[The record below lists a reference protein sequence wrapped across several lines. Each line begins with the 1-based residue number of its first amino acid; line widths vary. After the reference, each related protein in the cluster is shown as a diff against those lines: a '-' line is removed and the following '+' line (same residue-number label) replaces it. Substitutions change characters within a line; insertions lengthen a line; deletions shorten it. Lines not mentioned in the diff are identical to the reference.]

1 MAGVRILFYD
11 ALYGI
16 DTGSRIMLVAS
27 NEWIRILVLEQF
39 IKGPTEYTPYIVVS
53 GHRFRQT
60 KVHSRLSTTLQ
71 FPISVSCSSGNA
83 ASVPIGFFVQ
93 HGPEMIASDLL
104 FAVKIRGLGEGG
116 VFRSATGAFQLFG
129 IFQLC

>member
-1 MAGVRILFYD
+1 MD
-11 ALYGI
+11 
-16 DTGSRIMLVAS
+16 S
-27 NEWIRILVLEQF
+27 NSCSVLEQF

-71 FPISVSCSSGNA
+71 FPISVSCSSRDA

-93 HGPEMIASDLL
+93 HGPEMIASDLP